1 MKFGKLIINVCLI
14 FIMLSHMHAGQLCP
28 THLFSQK
35 SKVVKGLGAIKHFQN
50 SVGQIVT
57 LGQLDTFQVY
67 NFANGAKENISFI
80 ALQKGQVSNLNFTIW
95 VEEEVYNQTELN
107 NLNSE
112 NFLGGDLS
120 QLKQDRDIVIDEI
133 HRILSDHIIS
143 GIIEVFG
150 IIPEITNA
158 TYDGLHI
165 LLYDIKDTFE
175 IDGSYFGGYFNP
187 DDVAVSKINLLH
199 MDINPL
205 NPGGRKVIPQI
216 SRNDFFQTLAHELF
230 HLRHYHA
237 VGDSA
242 WNNLSQWIQEGL
254 AQFAIYRILKDA
266 DFSSSQSI
274 LELPDKGPS
283 QVPFYLSSPNVT
295 HLNQNFINSPL
306 PVEYYGLGYLF
317 FTHLWKQS
325 GISEIKRDK
334 VFNEILKSE
343 IRTIDT
349 LKDLLRTN
357 GLNFDSIYE
366 QFVLFQYFSSQP
378 FDFEFIKLLPESTL
392 GEFKSENSL
401 NLSNMVEST
410 IAKVQPYEIRYLP
423 INNDTD
429 ELQSLQF
436 RSMCPAT
443 FGSQCVSCN
452 GAHDFK
458 ALVLPER
465 SKVRECSNSEDPFSC
480 VLSLEHQSITGQGT
494 FINLTL
500 PPGRSD
506 IAFYSTQVNN
516 DQARACFNFSGSNIL
531 EQDNLP
537 SFSSGPLF
545 DLTNNTLEMNFSID
559 DSDSSNAQFSLLI
572 VPENGSPFYP
582 KESISTQITTIS
594 IDKTYKLTW
603 NFLEDIPRLY
613 GSEIYLYL
621 KDIDQNKLAN
631 PFRIKIFAEDQLHKQ
646 TSIMPLFPGWNM
658 LALQPQFPN
667 QTLAESITS
676 LNEQLNLEDCSFIY
690 NRGNFLSYSLSQQS
704 CTINTNQAIFNE
716 PMEWGQGIFINLQ
729 GDTIQELSWNH
740 IFLNRWKYN
749 LNRGWNFKSLGLTS
763 YPKTKQTPPTVPI
776 AFHYDAGKKQW
787 QKIILFGKNQPIH
800 ISDQSDFSVLQAHWI
815 YSLNK
820 RVYISNY

>member
-1 MKFGKLIINVCLI
+1 MKYAKLIIKLSLVLLI
-14 FIMLSHMHAGQLCP
+14 LSRINAGQLCP
-28 THLFSQK
+28 THLFNQK
-35 SKVVKGLGAIKHFQN
+35 SQIEESLRSIDKIQSSF
-50 SVGQIVT
+50 GQIVT
-57 LGQLDTFQVY
+57 LGQLNNFQVY
-67 NFANGAKENISFI
+67 NFANGAKENVSFI
-80 ALQKGQVSNLNFTIW
+80 AMRKGIVSDLNFTIW
-95 VEEEVYNQTELN
+95 VEEKAYNQTQLN

-112 NFLGGDLS
+112 NFLGVDLT

-133 HRILSDHIIS
+133 YRILNDYIIT
-143 GIIEVFG
+143 GIVKVFG
-150 IIPEITNA
+150 NIPEITNA

-187 DDVAVSKINLLH
+187 DDVAISKINLLH

-216 SRNDFFQTLAHELF
+216 SRSDFFQTLAHELF
-230 HLRHYHA
+230 HLKHYHA
-237 VGDSA
+237 IGDSA

-266 DFSSSQSI
+266 EFSSSQLI

-325 GISEIKRDK
+325 GINEIIRDK

-343 IRTIDT
+343 IKTIDT
-349 LKDLLRTN
+349 LKDLLKTN

-392 GEFKSENSL
+392 GEFKSEGPL
-401 NLSNMVEST
+401 NLSNTVEST
-410 IAKVQPYEIRYLP
+410 IAKVQPYEVRYLP

-429 ELQSLQF
+429 ELQRLQF

-452 GAHDFK
+452 GAHDIK
-458 ALVLPER
+458 VIVLPER
-465 SKVRECSNSEDPFSC
+465 VKVRECSNSEDPFSC
-480 VLSLEHQSITGQGT
+480 VLSLEHQSTVAQGT

-500 PPGRSD
+500 PPGKSD
-506 IAFYSTQVNN
+506 IAFYSTQINN
-516 DQARACFNFSGSNIL
+516 DQARACFNFSGSNAL
-531 EQDNLP
+531 EQNNLP
-537 SFSSGPLF
+537 RFASGPLF

-559 DSDSSNAQFSLLI
+559 DSDSSDAQFSLFI

-594 IDKTYKLTW
+594 IDQTYKLTW

-631 PFRIKIFAEDQLHKQ
+631 PFRIKIFAEDQLQKQ
-646 TSIMPLFPGWNM
+646 TSIMSVFPGWNM

-667 QTLAESITS
+667 QTLAEGILS
-676 LNEQLNLEDCSFIY
+676 LSTQLNLDDCSFVY
-690 NRGNFLSYSLSQQS
+690 NKGKFLGYSLSQQS
-704 CTINTNQAIFNE
+704 CIVNTDQAIFNE
-716 PMEWGQGIFINLQ
+716 PMQWGQGIFTNLK
-729 GDTIQELSWNH
+729 DDSTQELLWNH
-740 IFLNRWKYN
+740 IFLNRWKHN
-749 LNRGWNFKSLGLTS
+749 LSRGWNLKSVGLKS
-763 YPKTKQTPPTVPI
+763 YPESKEIPPTVPI
-776 AFHYDAGKKQW
+776 AFHYDAEKMIW
-787 QKIILFGKNQPIH
+787 QKLILFGKNPPIH

-815 YSLNK
+815 YSLNN
-820 RVYISNY
+820 RAYISN